1 MDDYSTAT
9 LQESRNEWCARL
21 INILTPLLIEGFKS
35 IFEESWKLCKENDEL
50 DKYLMTFQNFISRI
64 PKWNSTIIEEEV
76 KRIVEKSNCGYL
88 EDLIS
93 CVHIIQL
100 KNLTSM
106 RVGSKQKKIDI
117 KVPQLNDFIHNIY
130 INCARKVYTN
140 IYLFERNISPLQ
152 MQKHN
157 RELEVIVREGIIN
170 TIRDNIPVEDIIKAY
185 MDETVEEDVDVEES
199 EEIISTEPIVD
210 ENEDTENNDSE
221 NNNNETNETNNTN
234 NTNNTMNQPGISF
247 SDVDETSD
255 INNNISSVTAPK
267 DIDTLEEISNLRNE
281 ARNLEEEDDDDE
293 INERIKIGDI
303 VKLDDLDI
311 HDLETKKRINESPLS
326 EHEIEILT

>member
-185 MDETVEEDVDVEES
+185 MDETVEQDVDVEES

-210 ENEDTENNDSE
+210 ENEDIENNDSE
-221 NNNNETNETNNTN
+221 NNNNETNETNE
-234 NTNNTMNQPGISF
+234 TNNTMNQSGISF

-255 INNNISSVTAPK
+255 INNNVSSVSAPK

-281 ARNLEEEDDDDE
+281 ARNLEEDDDDE

>member
-100 KNLTSM
+100 TNLTSM

-221 NNNNETNETNNTN
+221 NNNDETNETNNTN
-234 NTNNTMNQPGISF
+234 NTNNTMNQSGISF

-281 ARNLEEEDDDDE
+281 ARNLEEDDDDDE

>member
-185 MDETVEEDVDVEES
+185 MDETVEQDVDVEES

-210 ENEDTENNDSE
+210 ENEDIENNDSENNNNDSE
-221 NNNNETNETNNTN
+221 NNNNETN
-234 NTNNTMNQPGISF
+234 NTMNQSGISF

-255 INNNISSVTAPK
+255 INNNVYSVSAPK

-281 ARNLEEEDDDDE
+281 ARNLEEDDDDDE

>member
-117 KVPQLNDFIHNIY
+117 NVPQLNVFIHNIY

-185 MDETVEEDVDVEES
+185 MNETVEEDVDVEES

-221 NNNNETNETNNTN
+221 NNNDETNETNNT
-234 NTNNTMNQPGISF
+234 MNQSGISF

-267 DIDTLEEISNLRNE
+267 DIDTLEEISNLRND
-281 ARNLEEEDDDDE
+281 ARNLEEDDDDDE

-311 HDLETKKRINESPLS
+311 HDLETTKRINESPLS

>member
-210 ENEDTENNDSE
+210 ENADAENNDSE

-234 NTNNTMNQPGISF
+234 NTMNQSGISF

-255 INNNISSVTAPK
+255 INNNISSVSAPK

-281 ARNLEEEDDDDE
+281 ARNLEEDDDDDE

>member
-117 KVPQLNDFIHNIY
+117 NVPQLNVFIHNIY

-221 NNNNETNETNNTN
+221 NNNNETNETNNT
-234 NTNNTMNQPGISF
+234 MNQSGISF

-267 DIDTLEEISNLRNE
+267 DIDTLEEISNLRNDV
-281 ARNLEEEDDDDE
+281 RNLEEDDDDDE

-311 HDLETKKRINESPLS
+311 HDLETKKKINESPLS

>member
-234 NTNNTMNQPGISF
+234 NTMNQPGISF

>member
-210 ENEDTENNDSE
+210 ENEDTENNDGE
-221 NNNNETNETNNTN
+221 NNNNETNETNNT
-234 NTNNTMNQPGISF
+234 MNQSGISF

-267 DIDTLEEISNLRNE
+267 DIDTLEEISNLRNDV
-281 ARNLEEEDDDDE
+281 RNLEEDDDDDE

-311 HDLETKKRINESPLS
+311 HDLETKKKINESPLS

>member
-210 ENEDTENNDSE
+210 ENEDTENNDGE
-221 NNNNETNETNNTN
+221 NNNNETNETNNT
-234 NTNNTMNQPGISF
+234 MNQSGISF

-267 DIDTLEEISNLRNE
+267 DIDTLEEISNLRND
-281 ARNLEEEDDDDE
+281 ARNLEEDDDDDE

>member
-221 NNNNETNETNNTN
+221 NNNDETNE
-234 NTNNTMNQPGISF
+234 TNNTMNQPGISF

-267 DIDTLEEISNLRNE
+267 DIDTLEEISNLRNDV
-281 ARNLEEEDDDDE
+281 RNLEEDDDDDE

-311 HDLETKKRINESPLS
+311 HDLETKKKINESPLS

>member
-117 KVPQLNDFIHNIY
+117 NVPQLNVFIHNIY

-185 MDETVEEDVDVEES
+185 MNETVEEDVDVEES

-221 NNNNETNETNNTN
+221 NNNDETNETNNT
-234 NTNNTMNQPGISF
+234 MNQSGISF

-267 DIDTLEEISNLRNE
+267 DIDTLEEISNLRND
-281 ARNLEEEDDDDE
+281 ARNLEEDDDDDE
-293 INERIKIGDI
+293 INEKNKIGDI

-311 HDLETKKRINESPLS
+311 HDLETTKRINESPLS

>member
-1 MDDYSTAT
+1 
-9 LQESRNEWCARL
+9 
-21 INILTPLLIEGFKS
+21 
-35 IFEESWKLCKENDEL
+35 
-50 DKYLMTFQNFISRI
+50 
-64 PKWNSTIIEEEV
+64 
-76 KRIVEKSNCGYL
+76 
-88 EDLIS
+88 
-93 CVHIIQL
+93 
-100 KNLTSM
+100 M
-106 RVGSKQKKIDI
+106 RVGSKQKKIDS

-185 MDETVEEDVDVEES
+185 MDETVEQDVDVEES

-210 ENEDTENNDSE
+210 ENEDIENNDSK
-221 NNNNETNETNNTN
+221 NNNNETNETNE
-234 NTNNTMNQPGISF
+234 TNNTMNQSGISF

-255 INNNISSVTAPK
+255 INNNVSSVSAPK

-281 ARNLEEEDDDDE
+281 ARNLEEDDDDDE

-303 VKLDDLDI
+303 VKLDYLDI

>member
-1 MDDYSTAT
+1 M
-9 LQESRNEWCARL
+9 

-157 RELEVIVREGIIN
+157 RELEVIVREEIIN

-185 MDETVEEDVDVEES
+185 MDETVEQDVDVEES

-210 ENEDTENNDSE
+210 ENDDAENNDSE
-221 NNNNETNETNNTN
+221 NN
-234 NTNNTMNQPGISF
+234 
-247 SDVDETSD
+247 
-255 INNNISSVTAPK
+255 K
-267 DIDTLEEISNLRNE
+267 R
-281 ARNLEEEDDDDE
+281 R
-293 INERIKIGDI
+293 
-303 VKLDDLDI
+303 
-311 HDLETKKRINESPLS
+311 RINVGYK
-326 EHEIEILT
+326 

>member
-130 INCARKVYTN
+130 INCARKLYTN

-185 MDETVEEDVDVEES
+185 MDETVEQDVDVEES

-210 ENEDTENNDSE
+210 ENTDTENNDSE
-221 NNNNETNETNNTN
+221 NNNNETNETNNT
-234 NTNNTMNQPGISF
+234 MNQSGISF

-255 INNNISSVTAPK
+255 INNNISSVSAPK

-281 ARNLEEEDDDDE
+281 ARNLEEDDDDDE

>member
-185 MDETVEEDVDVEES
+185 MDETVEQDVDVEES

-221 NNNNETNETNNTN
+221 NNNNETNETNNT
-234 NTNNTMNQPGISF
+234 MNQSGISF

-267 DIDTLEEISNLRNE
+267 DIDTLEEISNLRNDV
-281 ARNLEEEDDDDE
+281 RNLEEDDDDDE

-311 HDLETKKRINESPLS
+311 HDLETKKKINESPLS

>member
-185 MDETVEEDVDVEES
+185 MDETVEQDVDVEES

-210 ENEDTENNDSE
+210 ENEDIENNDSE
-221 NNNNETNETNNTN
+221 NNNNETNETNNT
-234 NTNNTMNQPGISF
+234 MNQSGISF

-267 DIDTLEEISNLRNE
+267 DIDTLEEISNLRNDV
-281 ARNLEEEDDDDE
+281 RNLEEDDDDDE

-311 HDLETKKRINESPLS
+311 HDLETKKKINESPLS

>member
-221 NNNNETNETNNTN
+221 NNNDETNETNETNNT
-234 NTNNTMNQPGISF
+234 MNQSGISF

-267 DIDTLEEISNLRNE
+267 DIDTLEEISNLRNDV
-281 ARNLEEEDDDDE
+281 RNLEEDDDDDE

>member
-185 MDETVEEDVDVEES
+185 MDETVEQDVDVEES

-221 NNNNETNETNNTN
+221 NNNNETNETNNT
-234 NTNNTMNQPGISF
+234 MNQSGISF

-255 INNNISSVTAPK
+255 INNNISSVSAPK

-281 ARNLEEEDDDDE
+281 ARNLEEDDDDDE

>member
-152 MQKHN
+152 MKKHN

-210 ENEDTENNDSE
+210 ENEDTENNDGE
-221 NNNNETNETNNTN
+221 NNNNETNETNNT
-234 NTNNTMNQPGISF
+234 MNQSGISF

-267 DIDTLEEISNLRNE
+267 DIDTLEEISNLRNDV
-281 ARNLEEEDDDDE
+281 RNLEEDDDDDE

>member
-221 NNNNETNETNNTN
+221 NNNDETN
-234 NTNNTMNQPGISF
+234 NTNNTMNQSGISF

-267 DIDTLEEISNLRNE
+267 DIDTLEEISNLRNDV
-281 ARNLEEEDDDDE
+281 RNLEEDDDDDE

-311 HDLETKKRINESPLS
+311 HDLETKKKINESPLS

>member
-210 ENEDTENNDSE
+210 ENEDTENNDGE
-221 NNNNETNETNNTN
+221 NNNNETNETNNT
-234 NTNNTMNQPGISF
+234 MNQSGISF

-267 DIDTLEEISNLRNE
+267 DIDTLEEISNLRNDV
-281 ARNLEEEDDDDE
+281 RNLEEDDDDDE

>member
-221 NNNNETNETNNTN
+221 NNNNETNETNE
-234 NTNNTMNQPGISF
+234 TNNTMNQSGISF

>member
-185 MDETVEEDVDVEES
+185 MNETVEEDVDVEES

-221 NNNNETNETNNTN
+221 NNNNETNETNE
-234 NTNNTMNQPGISF
+234 TNNTMNQSGISF

-267 DIDTLEEISNLRNE
+267 DIDTLEEISNLRNDV
-281 ARNLEEEDDDDE
+281 RNLEEDDDDDE

-311 HDLETKKRINESPLS
+311 HDLETTKRINESPLS

>member
-185 MDETVEEDVDVEES
+185 MNETVEEDVDVEES

-221 NNNNETNETNNTN
+221 NNNDETNETNETNNT
-234 NTNNTMNQPGISF
+234 MNQSGISF

-267 DIDTLEEISNLRNE
+267 DIDTLEEISNLRNDV
-281 ARNLEEEDDDDE
+281 RNLEEDDDDDE

-311 HDLETKKRINESPLS
+311 HDLETKKKINESPLS

>member
-221 NNNNETNETNNTN
+221 NNNDETNETNNT
-234 NTNNTMNQPGISF
+234 MNQSGISF

-267 DIDTLEEISNLRNE
+267 DIDTLEEISNLRNDV
-281 ARNLEEEDDDDE
+281 RNLEEDDDDDE

>member
-221 NNNNETNETNNTN
+221 NNNDETNETNNT
-234 NTNNTMNQPGISF
+234 MNQSGISF

-267 DIDTLEEISNLRNE
+267 DIDTLEEISNLRNDV
-281 ARNLEEEDDDDE
+281 RNLEEDDDDDE

-311 HDLETKKRINESPLS
+311 HDLETKKKINESPLS